1 MKAVQY
7 KKREATMR
15 KAMAVMVLLVG
26 NAAWADAGKQPTD
39 SLPSDQWFH
48 QSVEARRAE
57 VAEMKAYYDI
67 TVRTAAKLGLIR
79 PISDVSMSHDD
90 INAVVHATLDK
101 FVENR
106 SEENRTAYV
115 QALGMLAARRMDI
128 AAAKMALAQTRAT
141 SSSGGLEAAGVLDM
155 QILPSQLHGIPNSE
169 IGRLRE
175 ATTTIAV
182 LAPNEANTRAA
193 QGVMFEVMNRAEE
206 EAFGAKKGASG
217 QGPMTDL
224 PPELHGQN
232 AGMFGESVGHC
243 QPQGAQKPQATWKL
257 PTQEMPTGVEGKNG

>member
-90 INAVVHATLDK
+90 INAVVHAALDK
-101 FVENR
+101 FFETR
-106 SEENRTAYV
+106 TEENRTAYV

-128 AAAKMALAQTRAT
+128 TAAKMALAQTRAT
-141 SSSGGLEAAGVLDM
+141 SSGGLETAGVLDM

-206 EAFGAKKGASG
+206 KAFGAKKGASG
-217 QGPMTDL
+217 QGAITDF
-224 PPELHGQN
+224 PPEIHGQS
-232 AGMFGESVGHC
+232 GIVGESGEHC
-243 QPQGAQKPQATWKL
+243 QPQGAHKPQATWKW
-257 PTQEMPTGVEGKNG
+257 PTQETPADTGVEGKKG